1 MSSTSQV
8 ADEHKKKVA
17 LIGKKPNAEMRYRL
31 GQFVQQALKDG
42 YQYGE
47 LTELVRVYY
56 IDGALTEC
64 GGQKTKAAA
73 RLGISRDHVREYHKR
88 GEELL

>member
-1 MSSTSQV
+1 MRSASRT
-8 ADEHKKKVA
+8 AVA
-17 LIGKKPNAEMRYRL
+17 LPAR
-31 GQFVQQALKDG
+31 QFVQQALKDG
-42 YQYGE
+42 YRYNE
-47 LTELVRVYY
+47 LTELVRVLSTY

-73 RLGISRDHVREYHKR
+73 RLGISRDHVRDYHKR